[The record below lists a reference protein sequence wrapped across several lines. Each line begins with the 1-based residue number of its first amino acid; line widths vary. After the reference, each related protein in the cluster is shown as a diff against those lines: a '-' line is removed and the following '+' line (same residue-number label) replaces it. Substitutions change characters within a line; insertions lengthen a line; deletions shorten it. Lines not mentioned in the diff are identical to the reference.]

1 VPSRINAAAAAD
13 DDDNND
19 DDGGDNDAKMFVC
32 RRACVLYADHK
43 FVCDVLQM
51 PLWSSA

>member
-1 VPSRINAAAAAD
+1 MPSRINAAAAAD